1 MSAQEIMDMMIE
13 DLEEDEDSVAELVQ
27 WIPLGV
33 CLAVFLGIIIYL
45 IVDFHGCMK
54 QFENLTGYIK
64 EHPYESIA
72 IIISIYIVLVIFCMP
87 VSFFHIIVAVAY
99 CKVYDSFWKGFAI
112 SVPVIFVGM
121 MLGALVVIYLS
132 RYLIADWIKKQI
144 RKSNNKYAK
153 NFKVI
158 DSMFV
163 TNGILFVALL
173 RLMWIPYGLTSYL
186 LGVTSVSVLDYMIGT
201 TAIIVMIVLYVL
213 LGCTIYQAEEDSE
226 NEQTRKQT
234 IIILVVEIAFTIVVT
249 IVIGIWATRIFNSRY
264 E

>member
-1 MSAQEIMDMMIE
+1 MLFRS
-13 DLEEDEDSVAELVQ
+13 
-27 WIPLGV
+27 
-33 CLAVFLGIIIYL
+33 
-45 IVDFHGCMK
+45 
-54 QFENLTGYIK
+54 
-64 EHPYESIA
+64 
-72 IIISIYIVLVIFCMP
+72 
-87 VSFFHIIVAVAY
+87 
-99 CKVYDSFWKGFAI
+99 
-112 SVPVIFVGM
+112 GM

-186 LGVTSVSVLDYMIGT
+186 MGVTSVSVLDYMIGT